1 MAAWKRSTSE
11 SRVRD
16 ALKALPSV
24 EVVDLTR
31 EMDLATV
38 SIPLA
43 KAYRVNGVHTYIDI
57 VNADE
62 LLHSDKTESERSHKR
77 LLRYLH
83 IFQRVMHN
91 AVLAVTD
98 VYRIDAQNHRSHL
111 ITYKPY
117 DDEAKRVAVA
127 VTVANALRRLVA
139 LADDLHEELSDAR
152 VRVGIESGVA
162 LAVNNGTRGDRE
174 LLFLGN
180 PANHA
185 AKLLAGTTD
194 GIYLGAVARA
204 ALGKEFDTKT
214 PASVV
219 LTADQISKCVTK
231 SGLSLDVDKM
241 LKQWRDEVKENP
253 ISDFVF
259 TRPTPPL
266 SNLDVDTLSPG
277 ESRRIEAAAIMAD
290 VDGFTKFVA
299 DRASTDKA
307 GDVVRALHVIRKE
320 LRDVLQDFGGVKV
333 RYIGDCLQGVLA
345 EGATTTDRTKTVSE
359 ALWCVAAMRDA
370 FDVIHAELPDTKTLG
385 LGIGLETGPV
395 AITRLGVK
403 GSRSRCI
410 VGHAMLTAQAEQETC
425 SGTETVIGPVAL
437 SDGSAE
443 VQGVFKA
450 SRKLANLTTNRLD
463 DLLTAQKKTSGSASS
478 RTSADGSVL
487 PRAHATQR

>member
-1 MAAWKRSTSE
+1 MAAWKRSISE

-31 EMDLATV
+31 EIDLATV
-38 SIPLA
+38 SIPLT
-43 KAYRVNGVHTYIDI
+43 KAYRVDGVHTYIDI
-57 VNADE
+57 VNADQ
-62 LLHSDKTESERSHKR
+62 LLDSDKTESERSHRR

-83 IFQRVMHN
+83 IFQRVLHT
-91 AVLAVTD
+91 AVLSVTD
-98 VYRIDAQNHRSHL
+98 VYRVDAQNHRTHL

-127 VTVANALRRLVA
+127 ITVADSLRKLVA
-139 LADDLHEELSDAR
+139 LADDLHEELADAR

-162 LAVNNGTRGDRE
+162 LAVRNGTRGDRE

-185 AKLLAGTTD
+185 AKLLGGTSD

-204 ALGKEFDTKT
+204 ALGKEFETKT
-214 PASVV
+214 PSSVV

-231 SGLSLDVDKM
+231 SGLTLDLDKM

-266 SNLDVDTLSPG
+266 SDLDVDALSPG
-277 ESRRIEAAAIMAD
+277 ASRRIEAAAIMAD

-299 DRASTDKA
+299 DRAGTDKA
-307 GDVVRALHVIRKE
+307 GSAVRALHVIRKE
-320 LRDVLQDFGGVKV
+320 LRDLLQDFGGKKV

-345 EGATTTDRTKTVSE
+345 EGAATTDRVKTVSE

-370 FDVIHAELPDTKTLG
+370 FDIIHAEMPDTKPLG

-395 AITRLGVK
+395 SITRLGVK

-410 VGHAMLTAQAEQETC
+410 VGQARVGGLLARGGEARPR
-425 SGTETVIGPVAL
+425 GPGPPPGERGRGVEVAH
-437 SDGSAE
+437 SMEDPA
-443 VQGVFKA
+443 A
-450 SRKLANLTTNRLD
+450 
-463 DLLTAQKKTSGSASS
+463 
-478 RTSADGSVL
+478 RTSRRCRADRGGDRVVGRPDALEGHVL
-487 PRAHATQR
+487 PAA